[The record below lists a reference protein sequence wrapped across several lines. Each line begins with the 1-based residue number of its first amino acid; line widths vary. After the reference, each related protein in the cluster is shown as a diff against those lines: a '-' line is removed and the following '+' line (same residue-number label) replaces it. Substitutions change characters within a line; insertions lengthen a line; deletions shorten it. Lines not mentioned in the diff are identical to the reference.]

1 MPPFALLLSIFPFSW
16 RGICEVGPGLP
27 RNPWGGY
34 KQPAAPKQF
43 KPALQF
49 VSCPKISVLITF
61 ERTRILHSS
70 REAAFA
76 PSYDVFFDSEG
87 HDFKIFYVGAEF
99 LNVDDI
105 CLWWRWKRMGDTEAK
120 LTIYADYVSHQMPP
134 MRPDVERVT
143 IYEWCSGQLQED
155 LHGQGLTLLAYSN
168 LGLRKEVTAVAGL
181 QNAASMPLQDL
192 GFGIEENQQWLK
204 QLWALPQRARQHFAV
219 LVARALRA
227 HEAREIHD
235 VGMKMLEILTEW
247 KEMDEAASGWK
258 SEKEGHQTGA
268 TVANVLIV
276 ANGAKPECDET
287 EVFLSL
293 LLYHQFWEDRNCEV
307 NSICDTGGLW
317 LSDFENEVKQLSQ
330 TTRPVL
336 VVAGEGKVVGKNK
349 KFAWVFADDYMLF
362 SDLWKL
368 WQQTGC
374 GEWPFLLSDTCY
386 SKFLCEAAAKLRATC
401 NLFFMMRFSVLDW

>member
-1 MPPFALLLSIFPFSW
+1 MRLVQVCAALGGATNNLQYQNNSNLRFS
-16 RGICEVGPGLP
+16 LFL
-27 RNPWGGY
+27 
-34 KQPAAPKQF
+34 A
-43 KPALQF
+43 
-49 VSCPKISVLITF
+49 KISVLITF
-61 ERTRILHSS
+61 QRTRILHSS
-70 REAAFA
+70 REAALA
-76 PSYDVFFDSEG
+76 PSYDDFFAFEG

-99 LNVDDI
+99 LNVDAI
-105 CLWWRWKRMGDTEAK
+105 CRWWRWLRMRDSEAK
-120 LTIYADYVSHQMPP
+120 LTIYADYVTNEMMPT
-134 MRPDVERVT
+134 RADVERVT

-168 LGLRKEVTAVAGL
+168 LGMRKEVLEFLEHL
-181 QNAASMPLQDL
+181 QDEESMPLQDL
-192 GFGIEENQQWLK
+192 GFGIEENQLWLK

-227 HEAREIHD
+227 HEAREIHEQ
-235 VGMKMLEILTEW
+235 MLNLLEEW

-362 SDLWKL
+362 SDFWKL

-386 SKFLCEAAAKLRATC
+386 SKLLCEAAAKLRATC

>member
-1 MPPFALLLSIFPFSW
+1 M
-16 RGICEVGPGLP
+16 
-27 RNPWGGY
+27 
-34 KQPAAPKQF
+34 
-43 KPALQF
+43 
-49 VSCPKISVLITF
+49 
-61 ERTRILHSS
+61 
-70 REAAFA
+70 
-76 PSYDVFFDSEG
+76 
-87 HDFKIFYVGAEF
+87 
-99 LNVDDI
+99 
-105 CLWWRWKRMGDTEAK
+105 
-120 LTIYADYVSHQMPP
+120 
-134 MRPDVERVT
+134 
-143 IYEWCSGQLQED
+143 
-155 LHGQGLTLLAYSN
+155 
-168 LGLRKEVTAVAGL
+168 
-181 QNAASMPLQDL
+181 
-192 GFGIEENQQWLK
+192 
-204 QLWALPQRARQHFAV
+204 
-219 LVARALRA
+219 ARALRA
-227 HEAREIHD
+227 HEAREIHEQ
-235 VGMKMLEILTEW
+235 MLKLLEEW

-276 ANGAKPECDET
+276 ANGAKPECDDR

-362 SDLWKL
+362 SDFWKL

>member
-1 MPPFALLLSIFPFSW
+1 MPPFALLLSISFLLW
-16 RGICEVGPGLP
+16 RGICEVGPGLCST
-27 RNPWGGY
+27 WGGY
-34 KQPAAPKQF
+34 KQPAVSKQF

-70 REAAFA
+70 REAALA
-76 PSYDVFFDSEG
+76 PSYDDFFAFEG
-87 HDFKIFYVGAEF
+87 HDFKIFYVGAEL
-99 LNVDDI
+99 LNVDAI
-105 CLWWRWKRMGDTEAK
+105 CRWWRWKRMGDSEAK

-134 MRPDVERVT
+134 TRPDVERVT
-143 IYEWCSGQLQED
+143 IYEWCSGQLQKKD

-168 LGLRKEVTAVAGL
+168 LGMRKEVLEFLEEL
-181 QNAASMPLQDL
+181 QDEESMPLQDL
-192 GFGIEENQQWLK
+192 GFGIEENQLWLK

-227 HEAREIHD
+227 HEAREMHEQ
-235 VGMKMLEILTEW
+235 MLKLLEEW

-317 LSDFENEVKQLSQ
+317 LSDFENEVKQLNQ

-362 SDLWKL
+362 SDFWKL